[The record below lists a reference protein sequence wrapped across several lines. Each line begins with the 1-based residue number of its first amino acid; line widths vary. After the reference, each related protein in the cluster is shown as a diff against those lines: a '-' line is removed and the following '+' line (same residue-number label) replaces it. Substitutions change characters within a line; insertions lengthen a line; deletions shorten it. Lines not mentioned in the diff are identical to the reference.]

1 MTNLINELDLFLQR
15 FNWLSLID
23 ILLVTM
29 VMFLLLRLM
38 RGTRAEILLRGIIL
52 LTIGIALITLILD
65 LPAFSWLLQTVLP
78 ALIVAIPVIFAP
90 EIRRALEQVGRAGD
104 FFILGTQPSAIE
116 NMIEILCGTAQ
127 RLAERRFGALI
138 VVERDVPLDEY
149 TETGIPL
156 DAQLT
161 PELLLQIFFHNTPL
175 HDGAAIIRNGR
186 LIAAACVMPLSSSGT
201 LSRSPTHH
209 FGLRHRAA
217 LGISEVS
224 DAVSVVVSEETG
236 AISITHNGR
245 MIRRLDQNR
254 LRNILTAF
262 FQPRST
268 SRLPEWLDQWLVR
281 FQQASSEAQG
291 D

>member
-1 MTNLINELDLFLQR
+1 MTDLINELELFILR

-29 VMFLLLRLM
+29 MMYLLLRLM
-38 RGTRAEILLRGIIL
+38 RGTRAEVLLRGVIL
-52 LTIGIALITLILD
+52 LTLGIALITLVLD

-90 EIRRALEQVGRAGD
+90 EIRRALEQLGRAGN
-104 FFILGTQPSAIE
+104 FFILGTQHSAIE
-116 NMIEILCGTAQ
+116 NMIDIVCGTSQ

-138 VVERDVPLDEY
+138 VIERDVRLDEY
-149 TETGIPL
+149 VETGIPL

-161 PELLLQIFFHNTPL
+161 PELLLQLFFHNTPL
-175 HDGAAIIRNGR
+175 HDGAVIIRDGR
-186 LIAAACVMPLSSSGT
+186 LVAAACVMPLSSSGT
-201 LSRSPTHH
+201 LSRSPAHH

-224 DAVSVVVSEETG
+224 DSVSVIVSEETG
-236 AISITHNGR
+236 SISITHNGR

-262 FQPRST
+262 FQPRTT

-281 FQQASSEAQG
+281 FQHAGGEAQG